1 MPEVLR
7 RTNLNPAGEY
17 LSGGVLLDAMLAGT
31 TALSFT
37 NDDVMREF
45 GYRIYEEMINDPQ
58 VYKAINVLKI
68 GALGNDLEILPSTS
82 EESNEYSKAL
92 KVTEFCQF
100 LLDNLESPLKATLD
114 QMLDALIYGHKVAE
128 IIYSNESYN
137 GRTVL
142 VPKRLKVKPI
152 GSFNFLVDSKLNLL
166 GITSANV
173 LNDANVDEELV
184 RNPLIKKDSEG
195 YKIVVNN
202 RTERFV
208 NRDKFMLLTLREK
221 DQDPRGRSFLRP
233 AFNAWHLKTQIYPE
247 YLRFLLTCSIP
258 LLVGYTPKDDEG
270 RPLLYKDE
278 TTGNTVEINPVQ
290 ALRDA
295 LLQARNSTAIALR
308 GGSNIQEIGARNSG
322 VSFYKALEILDEQ
335 IDKAILLQTLA
346 TSESRYM
353 SRAASTVHMTVLEQL
368 IWDLKTSILNM
379 IKRDLFIP
387 AVRFNFGPNYT
398 KYIPK
403 LSLGD
408 TERRDFSTD
417 ANAVATLF
425 RAGYITNDQMK
436 SLDAMLGL
444 PIRGNEKIDS
454 AAQLDMTTSKIA
466 QLANVKAALS
476 NIGVDTTVVD
486 SALGLT
492 LELLADIVEGS
503 KTSGE
508 NEK

>member
-1 MPEVLR
+1 MPELR
-7 RTNLNPAGEY
+7 KINLNPSAEY
-17 LSGGVLLDAMLAGT
+17 LSGGVLLDAVLSGT
-31 TALSFT
+31 SALSYT
-37 NDDVMREF
+37 NDDVIREF

-68 GALGNDLEILPSTS
+68 GALSNDLELLPSIS
-82 EESNEYSKAL
+82 EDSQEYNKAV
-92 KVTEFCQF
+92 KVTEFCQYV
-100 LLDNLESPLKATLD
+100 LSNLEFPLKATLD

-128 IIYSNESYN
+128 IVYETDTYN

-142 VPKRLKVKPI
+142 IPKKLKVKPI
-152 GSFNFLVDSKLNLL
+152 GSFNFLVDSRLNLL

-173 LNDANVDEELV
+173 LNDNNLEEVV
-184 RNPLIKKDSEG
+184 RNPTIKKDADG
-195 YKIVVNN
+195 YKVILNN
-202 RTERFV
+202 RSERFV
-208 NRDKFMLLTLREK
+208 NRDKFMLLTLRER

-278 TTGNTVEINPVQ
+278 LTGNTVEINPVQ

-379 IKRDLFIP
+379 VKRDLFVP
-387 AVRFNFGPNYT
+387 AVKFNFGKSYL

-408 TERRDFSTD
+408 TERRDFATD

-436 SLDAMLGL
+436 ALDAMLGV

-466 QLANVKAALS
+466 QLANVKAALT
-476 NIGVDTTVVD
+476 NIGVDTTAVD
-486 SALGLT
+486 SALVLTIGL
-492 LELLADIVEGS
+492 LEDIVEGS
-503 KTSGE
+503 KDSRG
-508 NEK
+508 NK

>member
-1 MPEVLR
+1 MPELR
-7 RTNLNPAGEY
+7 RTQLNPSGEY
-17 LSGGVLLDAMLAGT
+17 LSGGVLLDALLLGT
-31 TALSFT
+31 SALSYT

-58 VYKAINVLKI
+58 VYKAVNVLKI
-68 GALGNDLEILPSTS
+68 GALGNDLEILPSISEDS
-82 EESNEYSKAL
+82 EEYTKAT
-92 KVTEFCQF
+92 KVTDFCQH
-100 LLDNLESPLKATLD
+100 LLNNLEIPLKNTLD

-128 IIYSNESYN
+128 IVYEPSPYK
-137 GRTVL
+137 GKTVL
-142 VPKRLKVKPI
+142 LPKRLKVKPI

-166 GITSANV
+166 GITSANI
-173 LNDANVDEELV
+173 LNDVNVEEEV
-184 RNPLIKKDSEG
+184 IRNPLVKKDDKG
-195 YKIVVNN
+195 YKVTVNG
-202 RTERFV
+202 RTERFL
-208 NRDKFMLLTLREK
+208 NREKFMLLTLRER

-278 TTGNTVEINPVQ
+278 VTGNTVEINPVQ

-322 VSFYKALEILDEQ
+322 TSFYKALEILDEQ

-379 IKRDLFIP
+379 VRRDLMSP
-387 AVRFNFGPNYT
+387 AIKFNFGESYL
-398 KYIPK
+398 KYMPK

-466 QLANVKAALS
+466 QLANVKAALT
-476 NIGVDTTVVD
+476 NIGVDTAAVD
-486 SALGLT
+486 QALT
-492 LELLADIVEGS
+492 LTIGLLQDIVDTS
-503 KTSGE
+503 KESGDG
-508 NEK
+508 K